1 MTHLSDLFAN
11 WREQRTLLDRE
22 EAYLIPCECC
32 LMSSC
37 LRPTGKSDPATIEG
51 EVSISLESSSPFPL
65 DEIFWGYFD
74 NKNSGNLQIFSALKS
89 RIKDL
94 IPDALHATYLLP
106 DGFIPIFD
114 PSINRA
120 LLKYQDHETFFQRDP
135 TGELTFSE
143 EIPDR
148 SGLPIVEIIDVTP
161 VREFG
166 LVVRY
171 IWRTE
176 ANSDPFEKVLEI
188 PYNDPRLHAI
198 NMQVGMLKK
207 VTEHNKKTANIARIA
222 SIVSVVVIGI
232 AVGGWFLL
240 KSLSGHQARIARNL
254 VAKEKQVKS
263 VQSKDDRAHE
273 LELFSDRKQA
283 YFRGLDKINALRPE
297 SILFK
302 SLHTSEGEN
311 FEIRGVATSLE
322 ESERFQRALEESQQF
337 RVVKLVNE
345 GLDSEAHIQFSLSL
359 TFRKL

>member
-1 MTHLSDLFAN
+1 MAHLSDLFAN
-11 WREQRTLLDRE
+11 WQEQRTLLDRE

-32 LMSSC
+32 LTSS
-37 LRPTGKSDPATIEG
+37 RPRPAEKSNPATIEG
-51 EVSISLESSSPFPL
+51 EVSISLETSSPFPL
-65 DEIFWGYFD
+65 DDIFWGYFE
-74 NKNSGNLQIFSALKS
+74 NTTSGNIQIFSALKS

-94 IPDALHATYLLP
+94 DANAPHATYLLP
-106 DGFIPIFD
+106 DCFIPIFD

-120 LLKYQDHETFFQRDP
+120 ILKHQEHETFFQRDVN
-135 TGELTFSE
+135 GELTFSE

-148 SGLPIVEIIDVTP
+148 SQIPVVEIVEVIP

-166 LVVRY
+166 LVVHY
-171 IWRTE
+171 TWRTN
-176 ANSDPFEKVLEI
+176 AGSDAFEKVLEI
-188 PYNDPRLHAI
+188 PYNDPRLHAL
-198 NMQVGMLKK
+198 NMQVGLFKK
-207 VTEHNKKTANIARIA
+207 VTENNKRTADITR
-222 SIVSVVVIGI
+222 IVSVASVAVIL
-232 AVGGWFLL
+232 ATVGGWFLF
-240 KSLSGHQARIARNL
+240 KSLAGHQVRVSRKL
-254 VAKEKQVKS
+254 TAKEKQVKS

-337 RVVKLVNE
+337 RIVKLVNE
-345 GLDSEAHIQFSLSL
+345 GLDNEAHIQFSLSL